1 MNIKPVT
8 GPGVIPP
15 NGTPE
20 HVRSAK
26 AVAAFNKGQSSYDKA
41 PQQSPVQN
49 QNAISAE
56 EMGAII
62 PQPNIQ
68 ATEETDNIPVIE
80 ATEPVQEVKKVDP
93 LRQQYDL
100 LARREKALRAK
111 VQQQEQAM
119 RSREDAFRAK
129 EAELQAKSNIDPKKY
144 VSVDRFKQDPL
155 GVMQETGLS
164 YDELTTQIIN
174 QQPLD
179 PRVNSTINRMEAKIA
194 QLEKQLED
202 SGKNYQENQKQAYD
216 SAVNQIRSD
225 VKALV
230 KSDPSFEVIRATN
243 SVNDVVE
250 LIERVYKEEGTLLSV
265 EEATQQVE
273 DYLTEEASRL
283 SRVDK
288 IQKRLN
294 ASAKQRVN
302 PTQSPVAK
310 VQQPQQMK
318 TLTNAA
324 GSSRPLSA
332 RERALLAFKGELK

>member
-1 MNIKPVT
+1 MKLTPT
-8 GPGVIPP
+8 GNLPP
-15 NGTPE
+15 QISPNTTE
-20 HVRSAK
+20 SRSVQAAK
-26 AVAAFNKGQSSYDKA
+26 AKVVAMISQPPAR
-41 PQQSPVQN
+41 QQSPVLD

-68 ATEETDNIPVIE
+68 AESDNITEVSEVTE
-80 ATEPVQEVKKVDP
+80 APQEVKKVDP

-119 RSREDAFRAK
+119 RSREDAFKAK
-129 EAELQAKSNIDPKKY
+129 EAELQAQSTVDPKKY
-144 VSVDRFKQDPL
+144 VSVERFRQDPL

-179 PRVNSTINRMEAKIA
+179 PRVNSTITRMEAKI
-194 QLEKQLED
+194 QELQQKLED
-202 SGKNYQENQKQAYD
+202 SGKTYQENQKQAYD

-225 VKALV
+225 VKNLV
-230 KSDPSFEVIRATN
+230 KTDPSFEMLKATN
-243 SVNDVVE
+243 SINDVVQ

-265 EEATQQVE
+265 EEASQQVE

-283 SRVDK
+283 SRIDK